1 MLKNKFR
8 FTEKDFTRKKKL
20 TFTIT
25 LLIISNL
32 IRKSLSLELVN
43 FISYFNKSNS
53 KKLSNFTQ
61 SAFIQSRNKIKP
73 EVFKHLSSVLVSE
86 FYTDNDLSIKLWNGF
101 RLLAVD
107 GSMINLPDTK
117 ELEGFYGRTQN
128 QTDLGVVQART
139 SVLYDV
145 LNSIV
150 IDGKFVPKN
159 IGEISLAKEHLSYT
173 KKGDLLIYD
182 RGYPS
187 FELIFL
193 HNKFDIDY
201 LFRVKEGFN
210 NVVKAFVQRGK
221 TSQIVK
227 MQPSQHK
234 SFKDKDYTKESTVK
248 VRLIKVILDNGTC
261 EILMTSLLN
270 SKKYK
275 TKMFKELYF
284 KRWKIE
290 TFYDELKNKLNV
302 ENFSGYSNNTIQQ
315 DFNVAIFISNLQTL
329 IVNDL
334 EEEIKEETKD
344 RKLKYKVNTNLSY
357 GFLKNRIITLLEE
370 NGDMETELKKLFKKH
385 LVPIRPN
392 RKYKRDTGKY
402 RCRTKPKIF
411 KNQKDTI

>member
-1 MLKNKFR
+1 M
-8 FTEKDFTRKKKL
+8 
-20 TFTIT
+20 
-25 LLIISNL
+25 LIISNL

-43 FISYFNKSNS
+43 FVSYFNESNS
-53 KKLSNFTQ
+53 EKLSNFTQ

-117 ELEGFYGRTQN
+117 ELEYYYGRTRN
-128 QTDLGVVQART
+128 QTNSGVIQART

-145 LNSIV
+145 LNKIV
-150 IDGKFVPKN
+150 IDSKLAPNN
-159 IGEISLAKEHLSYT
+159 IGEILLAKEHLSYA
-173 KKGDLLIYD
+173 KKGDLTIYD

-187 FELIFL
+187 FELVYL
-193 HNKFDIDY
+193 HSKLGVDF
-201 LFRVKEGFN
+201 LFRVKSDFN
-210 NVVKAFVQRGK
+210 NVVKAFVRSGK
-221 TSQIVK
+221 TSQIVDIRPTQN
-227 MQPSQHK
+227 M
-234 SFKDKDYTKESTVK
+234 SFKDKDFIKESTEK
-248 VRLIKVILDNGTC
+248 VRLIKVMLDNGTC

-270 SKKYK
+270 SKQYK

-284 KRWKIE
+284 KRWEIE
-290 TFYDELKNKLNV
+290 TFYDELKNKLKV
-302 ENFSGYSNNTIQQ
+302 EYFSGYSNNTIQQ
-315 DFNVAIFISNLQTL
+315 DFNAAIFISNLQSL

-334 EEEIKEETKD
+334 EEEIREETKD

-370 NGDMETELKKLFKKH
+370 NGDMETELKKLFKEH

-392 RKYKRDTGKY
+392 RKYKRDKGKY
-402 RCRTKPKIF
+402 RCRTKPKTF
-411 KNQKDTI
+411 KNQKDSI